1 MSSSNREKS
10 NQNLLASA
18 SRRSQEAEAKAR
30 RAIMAMKAKNV
41 RVDFP
46 SVASEAHVSTDFLYG
61 HAELRAEIVSLRKA
75 PPPRIEVKTS
85 TTKSRDAS
93 NAVKL
98 AVATQAIQE
107 LRQENQALREEN
119 ARLHGDL
126 MSLRRS
132 PRRNQ

>member
-1 MSSSNREKS
+1 
-10 NQNLLASA
+10 
-18 SRRSQEAEAKAR
+18 
-30 RAIMAMKAKNV
+30 MAMKVRNV
-41 RVDFP
+41 RIDFP

-61 HAELRAEIVSLRKA
+61 HAELRAEIVSLRKT
-75 PPPRIEVKTS
+75 PPPRIEAKTS
-85 TTKSRDAS
+85 VTKSRDAS

-98 AVATQAIQE
+98 AVATQALQE

-132 PRRNQ
+132 PRRN